1 MKNLYLNQS
10 VYICVK
16 FFKFKKDKPKYKT
29 TEMLE
34 EFRGE
39 DGEGMNL
46 VDDGKFS
53 EAVDYFDK
61 MLEKYPRSVYFRA
74 HKAFALY
81 ALKRY
86 DEAVTYFDE
95 IEQIVDF
102 WRNKYLPT
110 FQDLSVITCSSLLT
124 KARVMELLNRQDE
137 MSLCYN
143 KIIEIS
149 EFLLTLDKEYYRKH
163 YYLLSPEARMNYH
176 PKGYYYD
183 VLPYRARVRI
193 RKGEIQDLLKELSEF
208 LTGCTQDFLNTAK
221 DHLQNELK
229 KETRFDGIKK
239 NPQLQKLLKK

>member
-1 MKNLYLNQS
+1 
-10 VYICVK
+10 
-16 FFKFKKDKPKYKT
+16 
-29 TEMLE
+29 MLE

-39 DGEGMNL
+39 DGEGINL

-61 MLEKYPRSVYFRA
+61 MLRKYPQSVYFRA

-86 DEAVTYFDE
+86 DEAVTYFGE
-95 IEQIVDF
+95 IEQIADF
-102 WRNKYLPT
+102 WRNKYLPI

-137 MSLCYN
+137 ISLCYN

-149 EFLLTLDKEYYRKH
+149 EFLITLDKEYYRNH
-163 YYLLSPEARMNYH
+163 YYLLPAEARVGYH

-193 RKGEIQDLLKELSEF
+193 RNTGPF
-208 LTGCTQDFLNTAK
+208 L
-221 DHLQNELK
+221 
-229 KETRFDGIKK
+229 RI
-239 NPQLQKLLKK
+239 

>member
-1 MKNLYLNQS
+1 MA
-10 VYICVK
+10 
-16 FFKFKKDKPKYKT
+16 KYKT

-61 MLEKYPRSVYFRA
+61 MLRKYPKSVYFRA

-86 DEAVTYFDE
+86 DEAVAYFDE
-95 IEQIVDF
+95 IEQIADF
-102 WRNKYLPT
+102 WRNKYLST

-124 KARVMELLNRQDE
+124 KARVMELLNRQDK

-149 EFLLTLDKEYYRKH
+149 EFLLTLDKEYYRKT
-163 YYLLSPEARMNYH
+163 YFLLPAEARAGYH
-176 PKGYYYD
+176 PKGYYYY

-193 RKGEIQDLLKELSEF
+193 RKGEIQDLVKDLSQF
-208 LTGCTQDFLNTAK
+208 LTKRPSQFLDEAK
-221 DHLQNELK
+221 EYLQNELK
-229 KETRFDGIKK
+229 KEIGFDEIK
-239 NPQLQKLLKK
+239 NNSQLQEILGK